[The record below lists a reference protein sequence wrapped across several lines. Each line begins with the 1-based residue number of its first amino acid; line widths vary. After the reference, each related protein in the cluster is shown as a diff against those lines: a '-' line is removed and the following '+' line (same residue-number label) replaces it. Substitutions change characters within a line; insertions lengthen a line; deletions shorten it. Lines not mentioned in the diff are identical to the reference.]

1 MSTKKPIT
9 NNPIHTIALGLFT
22 IIVAIILN
30 AKFPGQMKVI
40 ESSYVS
46 LTAPGALAACGIILA
61 VWPIANRIIGYFKG
75 KK

>member
-1 MSTKKPIT
+1 MTVKKPIS
-9 NNPIHTIALGLFT
+9 NKPIEVIALGLVT
-22 IIVAIILN
+22 IIIAIILN
-30 AKFPGQMKVI
+30 SVFPGQMKVI

-61 VWPIANRIIGYFKG
+61 VWPIAHRVIHYI